1 MKLAEKE
8 TGVMFKLTEQQNE
21 AFLKH
26 FHDATIE
33 YRELFRQGYGSDEAA
48 DHAESIMRRLGN
60 ICYKMMMI
68 LSVSRLIGEE
78 GEIPDEVVCHDDDFE
93 KVMDMEPTLRYHN
106 NVHYDEMMVA
116 AKVVEPLTDENA
128 NTGDMLTELQRTF
141 YNALPD
147 TFIKQEALKVAEELA
162 LVALVALP
170 PRSIARYLDR
180 YCELCILTQIKRESY
195 KNNNA
200 PMK

>member
-1 MKLAEKE
+1 
-8 TGVMFKLTEQQNE
+8 
-21 AFLKH
+21 
-26 FHDATIE
+26 
-33 YRELFRQGYGSDEAA
+33 
-48 DHAESIMRRLGN
+48 MRRLGN

-106 NVHYDEMMVA
+106 NVYYDEMMVA
-116 AKVVEPLTDENA
+116 AKVVAPLADEDA

-147 TFIKQEALKVAEELA
+147 TFIKQEALKVAEELVA
-162 LVALVALP
+162 QLSLVSLT
-170 PRSIARYLDR
+170 PRTIARYLDR
-180 YCELCILTQIKRESY
+180 YCELGILERVKLGCYR
-195 KNNNA
+195 KNVTSKVNEI
-200 PMK
+200 